1 MRCHLP
7 IVLLLVLIL
16 CLGVLCLADE
26 IDDKRQQLES
36 IRDELQS
43 KRAQYDSLGQ
53 REKSEALKLQ
63 EIEQQAALSGQLL
76 FKLGKEISRTHENVK
91 SQRLKL
97 EITSHKRDQRQ
108 EILKKRLVSIY
119 KAGQLPGWIEL
130 ASAESPTASLVALKN
145 MKALIEYDKRLIESF
160 GQLTSELKSGLVK
173 YQSDIDDLSKLEREQ
188 QDELFRREKT
198 LNTRKNLVKKL
209 KKDKKEIEK
218 SITKLEDDAKEMAGI
233 LENLELEREQALVD
247 TTLPG
252 LDSKKGDLIW
262 PIQGKIIRGFGSIK
276 DERGLVLSNPGVDI
290 QTAVGSD
297 VYSAATGLV
306 AYVSWLRGYGQFIII
321 DHGRGYYTL
330 YANLS
335 DVLVERG
342 DRVSAGE
349 LIALAGDSG
358 SLEGPKLHFEVRH
371 KKDQLDPTEWLR

>member
-1 MRCHLP
+1 
-7 IVLLLVLIL
+7 
-16 CLGVLCLADE
+16 LGVLCLADE

-76 FKLGKEISRTHENVK
+76 FKLGKEITRTHENVK